1 MRPQGTCT
9 IAAANS
15 ILNGLAIV
23 VKEEV
28 LGGVDYIATMN
39 NGAVLRGKGNTRLV
53 STVIDYAIENG
64 IFRSHEGL
72 G

>member
-23 VKEEV
+23 TKEEV
-28 LGGVDYIATMN
+28 LGGVDYVATIN
-39 NGAVLRGKGNTRLV
+39 NGAVLRDKGNTRLV

-64 IFRSHEGL
+64 IFRTFQD
-72 G
+72 